1 MSFGGFPSGPLDAAA
16 STPGHRAASL
26 GSIVWSLSRGSIR
39 PWRAQ
44 VTTVEALPF
53 DSGFEFGF
61 AVASGGAP
69 PSCTAF
75 RLSGSDAVIIY
86 AGGAGQRWELGAPDE
101 TERERW
107 LRGSH
112 R

>member
-1 MSFGGFPSGPLDAAA
+1 M
-16 STPGHRAASL
+16 
-26 GSIVWSLSRGSIR
+26 
-39 PWRAQ
+39 
-44 VTTVEALPF
+44 TTVEALPF

-69 PSCTAF
+69 PGCTAF
-75 RLSGSDAVIIY
+75 RLSGADAVIIY
-86 AGGAGQRWELGAPDE
+86 AGGAGQRWELGAPDK